1 MDRIQLWATCDG
13 ISTYLSLQKK
23 NCNACFKNKQQLNS
37 LKDYFKST
45 LTKLHDDG
53 TEYLPKNFW
62 LSISIYIFFQ

>member
-13 ISTYLSLQKK
+13 ISTYLSLQKRIAML
-23 NCNACFKNKQQLNS
+23 ACFKNKQQLNS

-53 TEYLPKNFW
+53 TVGSTYQKTFD
-62 LSISIYIFFQ
+62 

>member
-53 TEYLPKNFW
+53 TVGSTYQKTFD
-62 LSISIYIFFQ
+62 